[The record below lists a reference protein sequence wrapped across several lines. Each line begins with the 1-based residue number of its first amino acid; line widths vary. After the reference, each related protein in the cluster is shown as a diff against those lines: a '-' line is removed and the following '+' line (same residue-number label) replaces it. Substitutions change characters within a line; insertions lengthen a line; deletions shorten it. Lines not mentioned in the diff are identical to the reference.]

1 MDVLAPELTR
11 LFDDRA
17 RAHAA
22 LDEHWSLLRTRGDED
37 EIPEAARAADRAWM
51 DRYLELE
58 RAHNEASA
66 RLLAAWD
73 RRAVE

>member
-1 MDVLAPELTR
+1 MLAAELTR
-11 LFDDRA
+11 LFDERA

-22 LDEHWSLLRTRGDED
+22 LDEHWALLRTRGDED
-37 EIPEAARAADRAWM
+37 ETPETARAADRAWM
-51 DRYLELE
+51 ERYLELE
-58 RAHNEASA
+58 RAHNEAAA